1 MVPCRQ
7 DSMLARRHDDLVS
20 SSKARRDPP
29 TDLDA
34 ATGVARLV
42 ASRRMAAKRPK
53 AATHAEA
60 PRQGSALVTD
70 VQRTEKLNVRVPRG
84 LNVRFKK
91 LEYLFAERGIDTNK
105 AELVHMWLA
114 QLPDQVTDEFV
125 QKLSAFRKAVQGT
138 SRAGR

>member
-1 MVPCRQ
+1 
-7 DSMLARRHDDLVS
+7 
-20 SSKARRDPP
+20 
-29 TDLDA
+29 
-34 ATGVARLV
+34 
-42 ASRRMAAKRPK
+42 MAGKRPK

-60 PRQGSALVTD
+60 PRQGSALVPD

-114 QLPDQVTDEFV
+114 QLPDQVTEELV
-125 QKLSAFRKAVQGT
+125 QKLTAFRTAIQAPAALAAKREHRQST
-138 SRAGR
+138 SPSPRPNN

>member
-1 MVPCRQ
+1 
-7 DSMLARRHDDLVS
+7 
-20 SSKARRDPP
+20 
-29 TDLDA
+29 
-34 ATGVARLV
+34 
-42 ASRRMAAKRPK
+42 MAAKRPK

-60 PRQGSALVTD
+60 PRQGSALVMD

-114 QLPDQVTDEFV
+114 QLPDQVTDDLV
-125 QKLSAFRKAVQGT
+125 QKLSAFRKAVQAPAALGT
-138 SRAGR
+138 KREHGGLKSPSPRPND

>member
-1 MVPCRQ
+1 
-7 DSMLARRHDDLVS
+7 
-20 SSKARRDPP
+20 
-29 TDLDA
+29 
-34 ATGVARLV
+34 
-42 ASRRMAAKRPK
+42 MAAKRPK

-138 SRAGR
+138 SRAGRKAGTSPVEEPQTNPK